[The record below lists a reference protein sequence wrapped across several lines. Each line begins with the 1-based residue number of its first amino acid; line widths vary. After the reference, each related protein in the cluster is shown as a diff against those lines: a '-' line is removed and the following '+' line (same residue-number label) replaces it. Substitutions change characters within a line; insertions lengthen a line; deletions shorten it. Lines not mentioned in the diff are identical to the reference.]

1 MPKDKTK
8 NLFESSDQS
17 TDLPGGQIVRV
28 ALDNGA
34 DSLFD
39 YVLPEYMGEVQPGRR
54 VQVPFGKA
62 NKLLSAFVVQ
72 IIADPK
78 TAAQCR
84 KFNLKSIRA
93 VIDEQPLLN
102 EQLMQ
107 LAQWISH
114 YYVCP
119 LGQVL
124 SAMVPAA
131 VKQDSG
137 VKKQAMVYWIP
148 ESESQ
153 IDQVTSAKQKALIE
167 LLQKAKAVDVD
178 SAMEKTLL
186 LELADCTEAPL
197 KQLLRKQ
204 FIRIIQ
210 KEVLHAL
217 PIQPQGF
224 SSEAKTI
231 HLNEDQQKA
240 LDFVSTEISEGR
252 FGVSLL
258 HGVTDSGKTEVYIRA
273 IQACI
278 EAGKQAVILLP
289 EIALT
294 AQTVQRFSSRF
305 DRLAVLH
312 SQLSGPQRNAQW
324 QKIKNGQSD
333 VVIGAR
339 SAIFAPL
346 SNVGLIVVDE
356 EHEPSYKQD
365 TVPRYHGR
373 DVAIKRAQI
382 ANAHCLLGSATPSLE
397 SLYNCRTKKHY
408 TLLELPKRVMDLPM
422 PQMKLVDMTTAFAD
436 TEHKGIHLISPVLRE
451 HLNQVLDR
459 QEQAILLLNRRGYSS
474 FIYCPSCHHSLTC
487 RNCDVTLTFHKKPH
501 LESGNETVL
510 GRHRP
515 GGFAI
520 CHYCLSKTLVPN
532 QCPIC
537 GSGMTMIGLG
547 SQRLE
552 EELAC
557 KLPRARVRRIDS
569 DSMEGEDYYS
579 LLKDFSER
587 KIDILAGTQILA
599 KGLHFPNVTLVGII
613 SADTALYLSD
623 FRANERTF
631 QLISQVAGRAGRS
644 EKKGTVLVQTLL
656 SHQPAIEYA
665 IKNDYNG
672 FAEQELTHR
681 EACGLPPYGRM
692 AVIAMRDPKFD
703 RLKVAAE
710 LMKERIDAIIAD
722 ERLKISVKGPLEPA
736 ISRIQRQ
743 HRLHLI
749 LQSPAVISLQGLFER
764 LRSLSPIRPAV
775 QTVVDIDPIGVL

>member
-119 LGQVL
+119 LGEVL

-217 PIQPQGF
+217 PIQR
-224 SSEAKTI
+224 A
-231 HLNEDQQKA
+231 
-240 LDFVSTEISEGR
+240 
-252 FGVSLL
+252 GV
-258 HGVTDSGKTEVYIRA
+258 
-273 IQACI
+273 
-278 EAGKQAVILLP
+278 
-289 EIALT
+289 
-294 AQTVQRFSSRF
+294 F
-305 DRLAVLH
+305 
-312 SQLSGPQRNAQW
+312 
-324 QKIKNGQSD
+324 
-333 VVIGAR
+333 
-339 SAIFAPL
+339 
-346 SNVGLIVVDE
+346 
-356 EHEPSYKQD
+356 
-365 TVPRYHGR
+365 
-373 DVAIKRAQI
+373 
-382 ANAHCLLGSATPSLE
+382 
-397 SLYNCRTKKHY
+397 
-408 TLLELPKRVMDLPM
+408 
-422 PQMKLVDMTTAFAD
+422 
-436 TEHKGIHLISPVLRE
+436 
-451 HLNQVLDR
+451 
-459 QEQAILLLNRRGYSS
+459 
-474 FIYCPSCHHSLTC
+474 
-487 RNCDVTLTFHKKPH
+487 
-501 LESGNETVL
+501 
-510 GRHRP
+510 
-515 GGFAI
+515 
-520 CHYCLSKTLVPN
+520 
-532 QCPIC
+532 
-537 GSGMTMIGLG
+537 LG
-547 SQRLE
+547 SQN
-552 EELAC
+552 
-557 KLPRARVRRIDS
+557 DS
-569 DSMEGEDYYS
+569 
-579 LLKDFSER
+579 SER
-587 KIDILAGTQILA
+587 GPAES
-599 KGLHFPNVTLVGII
+599 VGFCFNR
-613 SADTALYLSD
+613 D
-623 FRANERTF
+623 FRRAVWR
-631 QLISQVAGRAGRS
+631 LIASWCNR
-644 EKKGTVLVQTLL
+644 
-656 SHQPAIEYA
+656 
-665 IKNDYNG
+665 
-672 FAEQELTHR
+672 
-681 EACGLPPYGRM
+681 
-692 AVIAMRDPKFD
+692 
-703 RLKVAAE
+703 
-710 LMKERIDAIIAD
+710 
-722 ERLKISVKGPLEPA
+722 
-736 ISRIQRQ
+736 QRQ
-743 HRLHLI
+743 D
-749 LQSPAVISLQGLFER
+749 
-764 LRSLSPIRPAV
+764 RSLYPGHSGLYRGG
-775 QTVVDIDPIGVL
+775 QTSRYSAP

>member
-365 TVPRYHGR
+365 TVPRYHG
-373 DVAIKRAQI
+373 
-382 ANAHCLLGSATPSLE
+382 
-397 SLYNCRTKKHY
+397 
-408 TLLELPKRVMDLPM
+408 
-422 PQMKLVDMTTAFAD
+422 
-436 TEHKGIHLISPVLRE
+436 
-451 HLNQVLDR
+451 
-459 QEQAILLLNRRGYSS
+459 
-474 FIYCPSCHHSLTC
+474 
-487 RNCDVTLTFHKKPH
+487 
-501 LESGNETVL
+501 
-510 GRHRP
+510 
-515 GGFAI
+515 
-520 CHYCLSKTLVPN
+520 
-532 QCPIC
+532 
-537 GSGMTMIGLG
+537 
-547 SQRLE
+547 
-552 EELAC
+552 
-557 KLPRARVRRIDS
+557 
-569 DSMEGEDYYS
+569 
-579 LLKDFSER
+579 
-587 KIDILAGTQILA
+587 
-599 KGLHFPNVTLVGII
+599 
-613 SADTALYLSD
+613 
-623 FRANERTF
+623 
-631 QLISQVAGRAGRS
+631 
-644 EKKGTVLVQTLL
+644 
-656 SHQPAIEYA
+656 
-665 IKNDYNG
+665 
-672 FAEQELTHR
+672 
-681 EACGLPPYGRM
+681 
-692 AVIAMRDPKFD
+692 
-703 RLKVAAE
+703 
-710 LMKERIDAIIAD
+710 
-722 ERLKISVKGPLEPA
+722 
-736 ISRIQRQ
+736 
-743 HRLHLI
+743 
-749 LQSPAVISLQGLFER
+749 
-764 LRSLSPIRPAV
+764 
-775 QTVVDIDPIGVL
+775 